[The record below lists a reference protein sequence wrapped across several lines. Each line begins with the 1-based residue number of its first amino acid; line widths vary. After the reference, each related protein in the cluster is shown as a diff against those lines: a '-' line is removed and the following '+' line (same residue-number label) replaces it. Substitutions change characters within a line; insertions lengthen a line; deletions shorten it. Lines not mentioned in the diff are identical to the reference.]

1 MITVASGVGPGRVG
15 VTVNPYIAIPL
26 ALVMLLI
33 AASGVAAVTHAWM
46 LPWNRRHVRS
56 PRVHG
61 WGQLVLAFALGWQ
74 LVCGILIGDSGA
86 RATGTLIGSG
96 LLLAGLVVMMVG
108 QLAGRDRTSG
118 GTP

>member
-1 MITVASGVGPGRVG
+1 M
-15 VTVNPYIAIPL
+15 NPYIAIPL

-33 AASGVAAVTHAWM
+33 AASGVAAVTHAWT

-56 PRVHG
+56 PRIHG
-61 WGQLVLAFALGWQ
+61 WGQLVLALPLGWQ
-74 LVCGILIGDSGA
+74 LACGMLISDSGT

-96 LLLAGLVVMMVG
+96 LLLAGLIVMMVG
-108 QLAGRDRTSG
+108 QLAGRDRTSD

>member
-26 ALVMLLI
+26 ALVTLLI

-46 LPWNRRHVRS
+46 LPWNRRRVRS
-56 PRVHG
+56 PGVHG

-74 LVCGILIGDSGA
+74 LICGTLISDSGT

-96 LLLAGLVVMMVG
+96 LLLAGLIVMMVG
-108 QLAGRDRTSG
+108 QLAGRGRTSD

>member
-1 MITVASGVGPGRVG
+1 M
-15 VTVNPYIAIPL
+15 NPYIAIPL
-26 ALVMLLI
+26 ALVTLLI

-46 LPWNRRHVRS
+46 LPWNRRRVRS

-74 LVCGILIGDSGA
+74 LICGTLISDSGT

-96 LLLAGLVVMMVG
+96 LLLAGLIVMMVG
-108 QLAGRDRTSG
+108 QLAGRGRTSN

>member
-1 MITVASGVGPGRVG
+1 MIAMASGVGPERVG

-33 AASGVAAVTHAWM
+33 AASGVAAVTGAWM

-56 PRVHG
+56 PRLHG

-74 LVCGILIGDSGA
+74 LVCGLLISDSGT
-86 RATGTLIGSG
+86 RASGTLIGSG
-96 LLLAGLVVMMVG
+96 LLLAGLMVMMVG
-108 QLAGRDRTSG
+108 QLAGRERRSG
-118 GTP
+118 GAP